1 VVDGSIPSR
10 PTINKNPV
18 YRGFYVGRI
27 DLCLKIGIIAS
38 EVLSMEEK
46 PRPFVPWEWK
56 IAFLLLG
63 LLFIKV
69 LFFSDTD

>member
-1 VVDGSIPSR
+1 
-10 PTINKNPV
+10 
-18 YRGFYVGRI
+18 
-27 DLCLKIGIIAS
+27 
-38 EVLSMEEK
+38 MEEK